1 MSPTTRTIELRAS
14 FAHPAAA
21 EAAATILAESGTP
34 GSAIE
39 LRHNVLPEA
48 RQREARFVLRVL
60 VAILLW
66 SIAGAVPGAFFGWL
80 LAQTIGPEGTAGLVV
95 QVVCWMIVG
104 HLLAGMLAGYALL
117 ADRSAEE
124 MPPDR
129 PVSLVTVRDMPERD
143 LRRVRRLLR
152 SRNPL
157 DLRIDHA

>member
-21 EAAATILAESGTP
+21 EAAATILAESGIP

-60 VAILLW
+60 VAIVLW
-66 SIAGAVPGAFFGWL
+66 SIAGTVLGATFGWI
-80 LAQTIGPEGTAGLVV
+80 LAETIGPEGTAGLIL

-143 LRRVRRLLR
+143 LRRVHRLLR

>member
-66 SIAGAVPGAFFGWL
+66 SIAEAVPGAIFGWL